1 MVRLLPISLWAATTR
16 IKLPHVYSPVVIEPF
31 TLSGGGLSDLIAPKC
46 TATSFSKK
54 SLTSD
59 LKTEVGNGG
68 LFGTGWEEDGVGKTN
83 KKTQVNAIENSRKR
97 NVFLLTEL
105 IKLSPKLR
113 YGVRKRQNLSLN
125 ELHIC

>member
-1 MVRLLPISLWAATTR
+1 M
-16 IKLPHVYSPVVIEPF
+16 
-31 TLSGGGLSDLIAPKC
+31 IAPKC

-68 LFGTGWEEDGVGKTN
+68 LSGTGWEEDRVGKTN

-97 NVFLLTEL
+97 NVFLL
-105 IKLSPKLR
+105 
-113 YGVRKRQNLSLN
+113 
-125 ELHIC
+125 